1 MIFWFIIIV
10 IINSTITT
18 FTELKTEVIF
28 LTLIVHLL
36 QKLTI
41 TFRIFKKQY
50 ASLKNYFNHDF
61 TF

>member
-1 MIFWFIIIV
+1 MIFGFIII
-10 IINSTITT
+10 IIENLTHTT

-28 LTLIVHLL
+28 LTLIMHLP